1 MIKRLS
7 FLLLLASLF
16 VVPSIATAQSQADY
30 DKLVDEFFDV
40 FFQYHP
46 TQGTA
51 AGFHK
56 YDTQLEDFSHSGVDA
71 ETAAL
76 TKMQSKLESFD
87 GSKLSETDAADLQI
101 LKDTIRARFLELGIF
116 RCGERTL
123 TSTPAAPL
131 TLSSSL

>member
-40 FFQYHP
+40 LFQYHP

-56 YDTQLEDFSHSGVDA
+56 YDTQLERLLA
-71 ETAAL
+71 
-76 TKMQSKLESFD
+76 
-87 GSKLSETDAADLQI
+87 
-101 LKDTIRARFLELGIF
+101 F
-116 RCGERTL
+116 R
-123 TSTPAAPL
+123 S
-131 TLSSSL
+131 